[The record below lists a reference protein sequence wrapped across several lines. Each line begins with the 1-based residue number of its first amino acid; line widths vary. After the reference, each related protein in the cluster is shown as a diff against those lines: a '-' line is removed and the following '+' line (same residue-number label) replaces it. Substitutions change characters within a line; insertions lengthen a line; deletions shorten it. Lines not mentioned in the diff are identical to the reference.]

1 MNILVTGGCGLIGSN
16 LITRLKKMGHH
27 AINVDIKPNS
37 DYQLNL
43 AYDDLT
49 IIKEQIDIIFH
60 LAAQPYGKGSE
71 LDPWED
77 LNHNI
82 LATLKL
88 CYFAKQRNIS
98 RIIYTS
104 TMAVYG
110 NNEFANERSALNP
123 LSNYA
128 VSKLSGE
135 YYIKKFA
142 QNFDIQYTIFRV
154 WNTYGPG
161 QDLSNE
167 FKGIVNAFATQVLES
182 NHIKVTG
189 SLDRFRDIIYVDDV
203 VNALIHSL
211 NFNDSDTFNICTG
224 VKITIK
230 QLIETIIQCNNGNID
245 EYIIEDI
252 GGHIGDQIGCVG
264 DNNKLVNTGWTTT
277 VPILI
282 GIKKFLEY
290 ILQQNNKG

>member
-1 MNILVTGGCGLIGSN
+1 MNILVTGGSGMIGSN
-16 LITRLKKMGHH
+16 LITKLQHCGHNV
-27 AINVDIKPNS
+27 INVDIQNNA

-43 AYDDLT
+43 AFDDLSV
-49 IIKEQIDIIFH
+49 IKEQIDVIFH
-60 LAAQPYGKGSE
+60 LAAQSYGKGSE
-71 LDPWED
+71 IDPWTD

-82 LATLKL
+82 TATLKL

-110 NNEFANERSALNP
+110 NNIFASEDSELCP

-128 VSKLSGE
+128 VSKLTGE

-142 QNFDIQYTIFRV
+142 QNFDIQYTVFRV

-167 FKGIVNAFATQVLES
+167 FKGIVNAFATQVLRS
-182 NHIKVTG
+182 KHIRVTG

-211 NFNDSDTFNICTG
+211 NFNNSDIFNICSGT
-224 VKITIK
+224 KITIK
-230 QLIETIIQCNNGNID
+230 QLIETIIQCNNENID

-252 GGHIGDQIGCVG
+252 GGHIGDQIGCIG
-264 DNNKLVNTGWTTT
+264 NNRKLMSTGWIPITTLET
-277 VPILI
+277 
-282 GIKKFLEY
+282 GIQNFLTY
-290 ILQQNNKG
+290 IKRTL